1 MKTQRLVYTL
11 LAIGIFALAG
21 YFIFQAMR
29 DSLVYFILP
38 NEYAQAS
45 SQYEGRRLRLGG
57 LVEEGSVVFDD
68 QKLELRF
75 TITDSI
81 QSYPVVHLG
90 SPPSLFEENT
100 GVVVEGHFRADDTF
114 ESDNLLI
121 KHSEVYEPPKDGEIN
136 VEKLK
141 ESLE

>member
-81 QSYPVVHLG
+81 QSYPVVHFG
-90 SPPSLFEENT
+90 SPPNLFEENT
-100 GVVVEGHFRADDTF
+100 GVVVEGHFRANNTF

-121 KHSEVYEPPKDGEIN
+121 KHSEVYEPPTNGDVD